1 MHSTRQ
7 HKSVAHDPGRN
18 AKKYH
23 IPDHRYSGS
32 NEEVNVTAVQQAS
45 GAENVPQGQQSY
57 AVTASIYFE
66 KTKSVC
72 PTENTE

>member
-45 GAENVPQGQQSY
+45 GAENVPQGQQSF
-57 AVTASIYFE
+57 ASDSYNIFR
-66 KTKSVC
+66 K
-72 PTENTE
+72 N